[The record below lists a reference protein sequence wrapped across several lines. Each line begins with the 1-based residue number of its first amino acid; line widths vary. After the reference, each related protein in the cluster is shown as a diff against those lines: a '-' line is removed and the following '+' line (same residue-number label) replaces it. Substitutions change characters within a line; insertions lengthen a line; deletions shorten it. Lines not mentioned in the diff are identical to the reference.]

1 MKVREEGRDVKS
13 ANRLLRQIDWE
24 ETLEQEEEESRGEAK
39 ESLMQIVTDLNY
51 LARELAKEGKEETR
65 SILLKVVDIYHNLY
79 ECMRFSQTYSFCL
92 EPSLLIF

>member
-13 ANRLLRQIDWE
+13 ANRLLREVDWE

-51 LARELAKEGKEETR
+51 LARELAKEGKEEART
-65 SILLKVVDIYHNLY
+65 ILLKVPDLKINSSNKSNFFYRTPLDY
-79 ECMRFSQTYSFCL
+79 T
-92 EPSLLIF
+92 

>member
-13 ANRLLRQIDWE
+13 ANRLLREVDWE

-51 LARELAKEGKEETR
+51 LARELAKEGKEEART
-65 SILLKVVDIYHNLY
+65 ILLKVLGLRMNLSNKSNFF
-79 ECMRFSQTYSFCL
+79 RTPLDST
-92 EPSLLIF
+92 